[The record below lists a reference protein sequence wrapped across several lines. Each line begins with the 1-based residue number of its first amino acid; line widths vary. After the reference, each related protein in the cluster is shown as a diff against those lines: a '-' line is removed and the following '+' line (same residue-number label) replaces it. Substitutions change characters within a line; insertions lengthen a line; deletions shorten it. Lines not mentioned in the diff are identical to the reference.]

1 VADNRADP
9 RKRPEWDRFAPFA
22 NELFPFARTRIYV
35 SIRTGG
41 LLTDYRRKR
50 ISDGHTPRRVREFG
64 ESFSVTDTA
73 NVDRV
78 KRARPIRKSKNET
91 PIPRRAVVVAPDACY
106 YLGAGPRESGTPY
119 GRTRRHKNGLIRSA
133 GEYVSR
139 NTNQST
145 CARSG
150 FARREKRRDCP
161 DGRSEY
167 NAALAEHVVSG
178 HERPYSGGP
187 GWHRLRRVNVPD
199 NRRVVWEGIF
209 GLFYLGF

>member
-1 VADNRADP
+1 MADNRADP

-22 NELFPFARTRIYV
+22 NELFPFTRTRIYV

-133 GEYVSR
+133 WTIRRANAFREIRTNRLVHVPGLRAERNVAIVPMVGQSITQRWR
-139 NTNQST
+139 NTS
-145 CARSG
+145 C
-150 FARREKRRDCP
+150 RDTNDRIP
-161 DGRSEY
+161 AVRAGT
-167 NAALAEHVVSG
+167 G
-178 HERPYSGGP
+178 
-187 GWHRLRRVNVPD
+187 
-199 NRRVVWEGIF
+199 
-209 GLFYLGF
+209 